1 MSDKFHE
8 NLKQARINSGMTQAE
23 IAEKIGVAKST
34 YSLYESG
41 RREPDVQKIKQLAS
55 ALNMTGDELLGI
67 ESQME
72 VYKEYLALRKKVGAE
87 RLVTYMKLL
96 EKLNDES

>member
-72 VYKEYLALRKKVGAE
+72 VYKEYLALRRKVGAE